1 VGAAK
6 ADVENAQAAL
16 SADAAAI
23 DNAKIQLS
31 YSSIYAPIDGRT
43 GNLKVNQGNL
53 VQSRRYEPVSRD

>member
-1 VGAAK
+1 MGAAK